1 VYSEKVFLSYQIT
14 IKFGIIAI
22 SIMTQLFSLL
32 GTIGAY
38 HENCFLTIICAI
50 FTSFNFIWTFLLS
63 SFNSIDKLWLFAAL
77 NAMLSIFAYLFG
89 QIFILHER
97 QTANQNITN
106 FAEFINNQSENI
118 HCEPP
123 HYEAP
128 PAYNQLSFN
137 QSKIDCIK
145 Y

>member
-1 VYSEKVFLSYQIT
+1 
-14 IKFGIIAI
+14 
-22 SIMTQLFSLL
+22 
-32 GTIGAY
+32 
-38 HENCFLTIICAI
+38 
-50 FTSFNFIWTFLLS
+50 
-63 SFNSIDKLWLFAAL
+63 
-77 NAMLSIFAYLFG
+77 MLSIFAYLFG
-89 QIFILHER
+89 QIFILRER

-118 HCEPP
+118 RCEPP

-137 QSKIDCIK
+137 QSKIGYIK